1 MKDKTMNVLS
11 VRYEFLPR
19 VVAGHH
25 DGGGTR
31 ALESRQKR
39 EGRRWMGQREETEG
53 KGVAGLL
60 RGNLRD
66 HIGEHNLGKW
76 LALQGG
82 LGEGCPRGRC
92 HCLSSAGDGFCQDGG
107 IVGEVELRLVSV
119 QLRGSLIVPLRG
131 FPLRIVGPQVL
142 HMRRQC

>member
-1 MKDKTMNVLS
+1 MNVLS

-53 KGVAGLL
+53 KGVAGLF

-66 HIGEHNLGKW
+66 HVREHNLGKR

-82 LGEGCPRGRC
+82 LREGCSRGRC
-92 HCLSSAGDGFCQDGG
+92 HCLSPAGNGFCQDGG

-131 FPLRIVGPQVL
+131 FPLRIVRPQIL
-142 HMRRQC
+142 HMTQRND